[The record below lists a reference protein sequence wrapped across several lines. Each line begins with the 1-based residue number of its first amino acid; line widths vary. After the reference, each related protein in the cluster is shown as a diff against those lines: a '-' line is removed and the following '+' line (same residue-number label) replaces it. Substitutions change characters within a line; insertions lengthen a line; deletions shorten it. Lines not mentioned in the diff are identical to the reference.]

1 MNKIPLQLEMHSG
14 MIEQNHFFRSGTSD
28 YVFGALF
35 IVLALAILA
44 FYPRA
49 KANAKKYKKR
59 QMEEYKKMNPKAPS
73 DYEHSGM
80 FLPPWERTKL
90 FAPLFFCAVFIIIGF
105 AFLVGQPLKL
115 WVD

>member
-1 MNKIPLQLEMHSG
+1 MNKIPLEITMNSIKVQE
-14 MIEQNHFFRSGTSD
+14 NHFFRNGTSD

-35 IVLALAILA
+35 IVLAFAILA
-44 FYPRA
+44 FYPKT
-49 KANAKKYKKR
+49 KANAKRYRKK
-59 QMEEYKKMNPKAPS
+59 QMEEYKKINPKAPS
-73 DYEHSGM
+73 DYESTGM

-115 WVD
+115 WTN